1 MCWFLN
7 PEKNLILFTGC
18 RLLSFYKCILQES
31 KERDMQ
37 QIKVI
42 AFDADDTL
50 WDNQVFY
57 DKVESEFCHLL
68 AGYERRKK
76 SRPAY
81 SP

>member
-1 MCWFLN
+1 
-7 PEKNLILFTGC
+7 
-18 RLLSFYKCILQES
+18 
-31 KERDMQ
+31 MQ

-68 AGYERRKK
+68 AGYKKKKRKEVDT
-76 SRPAY
+76 SRLGH
-81 SP
+81 

>member
-1 MCWFLN
+1 
-7 PEKNLILFTGC
+7 
-18 RLLSFYKCILQES
+18 
-31 KERDMQ
+31 MQ

-68 AGYERRKK
+68 AGYGTAEEIS
-76 SRPAY
+76 SRLFAINTGLSRSR
-81 SP
+81 SPWWRLP

>member
-1 MCWFLN
+1 
-7 PEKNLILFTGC
+7 
-18 RLLSFYKCILQES
+18 
-31 KERDMQ
+31 MQ

-68 AGYERRKK
+68 AGYGTAEEI
-76 SRPAY
+76 SSLSGLSINGSIAAI
-81 SP
+81 